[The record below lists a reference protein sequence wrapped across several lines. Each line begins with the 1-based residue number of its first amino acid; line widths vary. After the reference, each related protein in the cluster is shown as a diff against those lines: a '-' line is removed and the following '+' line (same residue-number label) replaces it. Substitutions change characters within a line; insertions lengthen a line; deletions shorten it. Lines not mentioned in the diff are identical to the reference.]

1 MYGKRRFSRKS
12 SSRRSSGSLRGRR
25 RFALRKVGR
34 RFVSKPRFAAVGFA
48 RDCEKKYFDK
58 TYLSNA
64 SEWYASNTTGAQTS
78 NGVMYTS
85 DTWYKN
91 NFMTTGA
98 IPAYVSNDLTK
109 GLVTGT
115 DARSRIGNKI
125 KPRYLKGAFTFTAAA
140 IDGTTLN
147 PQGGEQY
154 ASVIGG
160 VNAQYL
166 RTTFRFMIV
175 KDMQVN
181 STDAHVK
188 WTQVMDGVA
197 LQNGVHSELNVDN
210 MGRFIVLEDKIFTVD
225 ADSPQK
231 TLPYLISGSK
241 IGQVRYN
248 GPNDNALTDKGVY
261 VIWAAYVMGFGVA
274 GNLNSIAIP
283 GPVGHSR
290 LCFTDD

>member
-58 TYLSNA
+58 AYLSNA
-64 SEWYASNTTGAQTS
+64 SEWYASNTAGAQTS
-78 NGVMYTS
+78 AGVTYTS
-85 DTWYKN
+85 SSWLKHT
-91 NFMTTGA
+91 FGTVVGM
-98 IPAYVSNDLTK
+98 PQVVSNDLTK

-125 KPRYLKGAFTFTAAA
+125 KPRYLKGAFTFTAAT
-140 IDGTTLN
+140 IDGTQLS
-147 PQGGEQY
+147 PQEGEQY
-154 ASVIGG
+154 ASVIGT
-160 VNAQYL
+160 VSAQYL

-175 KDMQVN
+175 KDLQVN
-181 STDAHVK
+181 STDTHIEWNHVME
-188 WTQVMDGVA
+188 TAGNT
-197 LQNGVHSELNVDN
+197 NGVHSELKVDN
-210 MGRFIVLEDKIFTVD
+210 MGRFIVLEDKMFTVN

-231 TLPYLISGSK
+231 TLPYLIPGSK

-248 GPNDNALTDKGVY
+248 GPLDNALTDKGVY
-261 VIWAAYVMGFGVA
+261 VIWAAYVMGFG
-274 GNLNSIAIP
+274 GSNLSNIAIP